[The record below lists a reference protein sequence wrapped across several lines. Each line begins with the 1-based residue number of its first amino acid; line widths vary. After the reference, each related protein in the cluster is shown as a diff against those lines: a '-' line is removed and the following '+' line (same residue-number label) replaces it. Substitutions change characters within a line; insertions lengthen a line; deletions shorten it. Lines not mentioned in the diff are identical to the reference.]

1 MLESLEAFVQGF
13 LNYAD
18 LFRFGFLMLGVLVGI
33 FIGVVPALGGIVA
46 MSLLLPLVFGMD
58 KIAALSMLVAIH
70 AISGTGD
77 NITSI
82 LMGLPG
88 SGPAAITLLDG
99 FPMTRKGE
107 PGKALGAMMCA
118 DTMGALLGVGLAFV
132 MIPIVRP
139 LVMSF
144 GNSELFFLILMG
156 LSFLAI
162 LSKESP
168 VKGLM
173 AGFTGIIL
181 SLVGLQH
188 STGVDRF
195 AFGKDFLLGG
205 LDIVP
210 VILGL
215 FAGAEMF
222 QMAVFKETIVPGG
235 VVKAGKELRRQFF
248 AGVKEVFQ
256 HKWLWFR
263 SCVLGYVMGL
273 IPGIGSEVA
282 VWVSYGQAKQ
292 TSKHPELF
300 GTGCIEGIIAP
311 ESTNNAKEGASLLTT
326 LCLGL
331 PSGVAM
337 AILLGA
343 LLLQGVIPGPS
354 ILTTDLELTF
364 TLIWGLALA
373 NIIGAVLCFYII
385 GYLNLTWLTTLPPR
399 VLVPT
404 ILSVVYLGSYTTDN
418 QIAAIGVTIVFSII
432 GLVMKRG
439 GYSRAAMVL
448 GFILGRFFE
457 GYFFLA
463 LQTMG
468 PLFFLR
474 PASLGI
480 IVVIISLYVYRPI
493 QSFMQRR
500 RGRSALEE
508 IAGEEP

>member
-1 MLESLEAFVQGF
+1 MFEAFVQGF
-13 LNYAD
+13 LNYFD
-18 LFRFGFLMLGVLVGI
+18 LLRFGFLILGVLVGI

-58 KIAALSMLVAIH
+58 KIAALSMLIAIH

-82 LMGLPG
+82 LMGIPG
-88 SGPAAITLLDG
+88 SGPATITLLDG
-99 FPMTRKGE
+99 FPMTRRGE
-107 PGKALGAMMCA
+107 PGRALGAMMCA
-118 DTMGALLGVGLAFV
+118 DTMGALLGVGMAFI

-139 LVMSF
+139 LVLSF
-144 GNSELFFLILMG
+144 GNAELFFLILMG

-162 LSKESP
+162 LTRESP

-181 SLVGLQH
+181 SLVGYQH

-195 AFGKDFLLGG
+195 AFGNELLLNG
-205 LDIVP
+205 LAIVP
-210 VILGL
+210 VVLGL
-215 FAGAEMF
+215 FAGTEMLE
-222 QMAVFKETIVPGG
+222 MAIFKEAIVTSGG
-235 VVKAGKELRRQFF
+235 VKVGKELRKQFF
-248 AGVKEVFQ
+248 VGVKDVFQ

-263 SCVLGYVMGL
+263 SCILGYVMGL

-300 GTGCIEGIIAP
+300 GTGCVEGIIAP

-331 PSGVAM
+331 PSGISM

-354 ILTTDLELTF
+354 ILTTDLALTF

-373 NIIGAVLCFYII
+373 NVIGAVFCYFIV
-385 GYLNLTWLTTLPPR
+385 GYLNLTKLITLPAH

-404 ILSVVYLGSYTTDN
+404 ILSIVYLGSYTTDSE
-418 QIAAIGVTIVFSII
+418 IGAIVVTIVFSAT
-432 GLVMKRG
+432 GFVMKLG
-439 GYSRAAMVL
+439 GYSRAALVL

-457 GYFFLA
+457 NYFFLA
-463 LQTMG
+463 LQTSG
-468 PLFFLR
+468 PLFFLH
-474 PASLGI
+474 PTSIGI
-480 IVVIISLYVYRPI
+480 IVITISLYIYRPI
-493 QSFMQRR
+493 LNLVRR
-500 RGRSALEE
+500 KAPVDADD
-508 IAGEEP
+508 AGEVI

>member
-1 MLESLEAFVQGF
+1 MFEVFVQGF
-13 LNYAD
+13 LNYLD
-18 LFRFGFLMLGVLVGI
+18 LFRFSFLILGVLIGI
-33 FIGVVPALGGIVA
+33 FIGIVPALGGIVA

-58 KIAALSMLVAIH
+58 KIASLSMLIAIH

-82 LMGLPG
+82 MMGVPG
-88 SGPAAITLLDG
+88 SGPATVLLLDG
-99 FPMTRKGE
+99 FPMTRRGE
-107 PGKALGAMMCA
+107 PGRALGVMMCA
-118 DTMGALLGVGLAFV
+118 DTMGALLGVGMAFL
-132 MIPIVRP
+132 MIPVVRP
-139 LVMSF
+139 LVLSF

-162 LSKESP
+162 LTRESP

-181 SLVGLQH
+181 SLIGYQH

-195 AFGKDFLLGG
+195 AFGNELLLNG
-205 LDIVP
+205 LRIVP
-210 VILGL
+210 VVLGL
-215 FAGAEMF
+215 FAGTAMLE
-222 QMAVFKETIVPGG
+222 MAVFKETIVPSG
-235 VVKAGKELRRQFF
+235 VVKVGKELRQQFF
-248 AGVKEVFQ
+248 VGVKEVFQ

-273 IPGIGSEVA
+273 IPGIGPEVA

-292 TSKHPELF
+292 TSRHPELF
-300 GTGCIEGIIAP
+300 GTGCVEGIIAP
-311 ESTNNAKEGASLLTT
+311 ESTNNAKEGASLLTA

-331 PSGVAM
+331 PSGVSM

-373 NIIGAVLCFYII
+373 NVIGVVLCYYIV
-385 GYLNLTWLTTLPPR
+385 GYLNLTKLITLPPHI
-399 VLVPT
+399 LVPT
-404 ILSVVYLGSYTTDN
+404 ILSIVYLGSYTSDN
-418 QIAAIGVTIVFSII
+418 QVAAIGITILFSVI

-439 GYSRAAMVL
+439 GYSRAALVL

-457 GYFFLA
+457 DYFFLA
-463 LQTMG
+463 LQTLG
-468 PLFFLR
+468 PFFFLR
-474 PASLGI
+474 PTSIGI
-480 IVVIISLYVYRPI
+480 IVIIISLYIYRPVL
-493 QSFMQRR
+493 SFMKRH
-500 RGRSALEE
+500 GGMPPPVETDIAKEE
-508 IAGEEP
+508 I